1 MRRGVALAVAC
12 AVAGCAPL
20 PEPEIVEAGPPAPII
35 EHVTKQEILT
45 PLPLRVRLPRSYG
58 AEYVVAL
65 VLTWG
70 SRDWQ
75 VVELDRQGQT
85 WRGEVSCREV
95 STVTGPTRYFFL
107 ALDPSGQAV
116 LDSGSPEWPYVA
128 TVVGTLPEG
137 AHGLPG
143 DPIPGRCH
151 DVADCPPDFPGCPAY
166 AVHRPRCVDHDGCAS
181 GVCEWDGYCRQVEPD
196 EEAFGIWDE
205 DEQLARTLEQVKAR
219 YRTARRI
226 APSAQ

>member
-1 MRRGVALAVAC
+1 MSVAV
-12 AVAGCAPL
+12 GCAPL
-20 PEPEIVEAGPPAPII
+20 PEPELVEAGPPAPII
-35 EHVTKQEILT
+35 EHVEEQEILT

-58 AEYVVAL
+58 AKYVVAL

-75 VVELDRQGQT
+75 VVELDRHGQT
-85 WRGEVSCREV
+85 WRGEVSCRQV
-95 STVTGPTRYFFL
+95 STVTGPARYFFL
-107 ALDPSGQAV
+107 ALDDSGQSV

-128 TVVGTLPEG
+128 TVVGSLPEG

-143 DPIPGRCH
+143 EPIPGQCH

-166 AVHRPRCVDHDGCAS
+166 AVHRPRCHDHDGCDS
-181 GVCEWDGYCRQVEPD
+181 GVCEWDGYCREAEPS

-205 DEQLARTLEQVKAR
+205 DEQLARALEQVKAR
-219 YRTARRI
+219 YRTAGRRV
-226 APSAQ
+226 APTAQ